1 VKKGAI
7 PVDKPG
13 LEWTTRAVQIRRP
26 FRKPVHSFK
35 PVSLRHV
42 AGLTSILT
50 GKAGKFDVVHAH
62 DAVLGLGMSRRD
74 GSLFTRDAAKAAS
87 VAKARADAASA
98 LAAAEEEWLE
108 ASHALESA

>member
-1 VKKGAI
+1 MRRVTLDLIGRQPTMDEMKSFLADTAA
-7 PVDKPG
+7 DKRAETAPLRKRVQKAEADIARLSKE
-13 LEWTTRAVQIRRP
+13 LE
-26 FRKPVHSFK
+26 K
-35 PVSLRHV
+35 L
-42 AGLTSILT
+42 
-50 GKAGKFDVVHAH
+50 
-62 DAVLGLGMSRRD
+62 DATLAD